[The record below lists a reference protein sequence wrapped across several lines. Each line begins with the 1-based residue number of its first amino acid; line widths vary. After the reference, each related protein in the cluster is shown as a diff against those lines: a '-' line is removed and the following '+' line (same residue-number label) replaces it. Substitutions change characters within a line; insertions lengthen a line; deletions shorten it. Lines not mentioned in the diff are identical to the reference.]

1 MPALDLRF
9 FVFAILFGFLV
20 GYILGRSAEDRTA
33 TLSACVACA
42 AIGAVSWIA
51 GASETMPEIA
61 GASMTVGGI
70 SAFGLLLWTGR
81 RPVS

>member
-1 MPALDLRF
+1 MPDLDLRF
-9 FVFAILFGFLV
+9 FVFAILFGGLV

-42 AIGAVSWIA
+42 VVGAASWVV
-51 GASETMPEIA
+51 GTPGTTPEIA

-70 SAFGLLLWTGR
+70 VAFGFLLWTGR
-81 RPVS
+81 RPAA